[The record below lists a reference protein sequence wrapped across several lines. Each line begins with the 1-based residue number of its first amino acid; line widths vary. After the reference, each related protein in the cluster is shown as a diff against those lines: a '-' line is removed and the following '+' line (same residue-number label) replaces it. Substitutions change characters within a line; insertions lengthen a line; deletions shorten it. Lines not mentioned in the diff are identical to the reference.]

1 MLFYKNHR
9 FHYEGVSFAIPD
21 GYYLDTNYGDGAA
34 DALDFWT
41 KDKSLRIRIAIE
53 QETKGSLAELN
64 SVIQDLEDCIVL
76 EGPQAVLM
84 NGLAGHRAVYDSGRR
99 QYCEIRC
106 TLSGVGDQ
114 QTEIMLLF
122 VGDPQ
127 LPSKDILK
135 DLVAIIS
142 PRKE

>member
-1 MLFYKNHR
+1 MLLHKNHR
-9 FHYEGVSFAIPD
+9 FYYEGVSFAIPD

-34 DALDFWT
+34 NALDFWT

-53 QETKGSLAELN
+53 QETKGSLEELN

-76 EGPQAVLM
+76 EEPKAILM
-84 NGLAGHRAVYDSGRR
+84 NGLTGYRAVYDSGRR
-99 QYCEIRC
+99 QYYEIRC
-106 TLSGVGDQ
+106 AVSGSGDQ

-127 LPSKDILK
+127 LPSMDMLK
-135 DLVAIIS
+135 NLIALIS
-142 PRKE
+142 PMKE